1 MTEATPIAEA
11 TGHEAASVHEPQFT
25 KFLLLPA
32 ELRLKIFA
40 AYLQLETAHNDST
53 LADHGH
59 VRYSKPCCAVF
70 EAYLENARNTSSLA
84 KHLHVD
90 NYNNP
95 CCTWRWPDDLI
106 ICDQDADEE
115 LTNATIAPWLPAL
128 AFANKQLLSEVT
140 LFMLSTTE
148 WFDFKYDAKKPFKI
162 ARWFA
167 DFLSRFPAVII
178 DGVATTQGFAAI
190 KRINFPHVKYIPYTR
205 ANYDID
211 GNLDIPLMLKCTQLD
226 TIAMSFHWVQ
236 LVDRPYTQYTQY
248 QRPRDLENFLDAFQF
263 RPMLE
268 HGGVKKVYLEGVNHL
283 QGGEWRLACLYQFG
297 EWLVKGYRKRGREV
311 DVHISE
317 RRQRFDGRTVGPKLV
332 VEDSEDELETRKVN
346 RKAWKRKSGRVD

>member
-1 MTEATPIAEA
+1 MDKATPTSEVAR
-11 TGHEAASVHEPQFT
+11 HEAASVHEPKFT

-40 AYLQLETAHNDST
+40 AYLQLETAHDDST
-53 LADHGH
+53 LANHGH
-59 VRYSKPCCAVF
+59 LRYRKPCCDVF

-106 ICDQDADEE
+106 ICDRNAGDE
-115 LTNATIAPWLPAL
+115 LTTTTFTPWLPAL

-148 WFDFKYDAKKPFKI
+148 WFNFKYDAKKPFKI
-162 ARWFA
+162 TRWFA
-167 DFLSRFPAVII
+167 DYLSTFPAVTI
-178 DGVATTQGFAAI
+178 DGVATTKGFAAI
-190 KRINFPHVKYIPYTR
+190 KRINFPHVKYR
-205 ANYDID
+205 AHIIRFKHDID
-211 GNLDIPLMLKCTQLD
+211 ENLDISLMLKCTQLE
-226 TIAMSFHWVQ
+226 TIAMSFHWIQ
-236 LVDRPYTQYTQY
+236 LVDRAYTQY
-248 QRPRDLENFLDAFQF
+248 QRPRDLEDFLDAFRF

-268 HGGVKKVYLEGVNHL
+268 HRGVKKVYLEVVNHL
-283 QGGEWRLACLYQFG
+283 QGGEGRLACLYRFG

-332 VEDSEDELETRKVN
+332 VEDSEEEEEVPKVN
-346 RKAWKRKSGRVD
+346 RKSGRRRSGRVG

>member
-1 MTEATPIAEA
+1 MTEATPIPEVA
-11 TGHEAASVHEPQFT
+11 GHEAASVHEPKFT

-53 LADHGH
+53 LANHGH
-59 VRYSKPCCAVF
+59 LRYRKPCCDVF

-106 ICDQDADEE
+106 ICDRNAGDE
-115 LTNATIAPWLPAL
+115 LTTAKVAPWLPAL
-128 AFANKQLLSEVT
+128 AFTNKQLLSEVT

-148 WFDFKYDAKKPFKI
+148 WFDFKYDSKKPFKI

-167 DFLSRFPAVII
+167 VFLSTFPVVNI
-178 DGVATTQGFAAI
+178 DGVTTTQGFAAI
-190 KRINFPHVKYIPYTR
+190 KRINFPHVKYR
-205 ANYDID
+205 AHIIRFEHSID
-211 GNLDIPLMLKCTQLD
+211 ENLDISLMLKCTQLD
-226 TIAMSFHWVQ
+226 TIAMSFHWIQ
-236 LVDRPYTQYTQY
+236 LVDRAYTQY
-248 QRPRDLENFLDAFQF
+248 QSPRDLEDFVDAFQF
-263 RPMLE
+263 RPMLD
-268 HGGVKKVYLEGVNHL
+268 HSGVKRVYLEGVNHL
-283 QGGEWRLACLYQFG
+283 QGGEGRLACLYKFG

-311 DVHISE
+311 EVHVSE

-332 VEDSEDELETRKVN
+332 VEDSEEELEIDKAN
-346 RKAWKRKSGRVD
+346 RKAGKRRSRRVG

>member
-1 MTEATPIAEA
+1 MTEAVLIPEVA
-11 TGHEAASVHEPQFT
+11 GHETASVHEPKFT

-40 AYLQLETAHNDST
+40 AYLHLETAHNDST

-59 VRYSKPCCAVF
+59 LRYRKPCCDVF
-70 EAYLENARNTSSLA
+70 ESYLENARNTSSLA

-95 CCTWRWPDDLI
+95 CCTWRWPEDLI
-106 ICDQDADEE
+106 ICDRDADEE
-115 LTNATIAPWLPAL
+115 LTTATFAPWLPAL
-128 AFANKQLLSEVT
+128 AFANKQLLCEVT

-148 WFDFKYDAKKPFKI
+148 WFDFKYDSKKPFKI

-167 DFLSRFPAVII
+167 DYLSTFPAVTI

-211 GNLDIPLMLKCTQLD
+211 GNLDIPLMLKCTQLE
-226 TIAMSFHWVQ
+226 TIAMSFHWIQ
-236 LVDRPYTQYTQY
+236 LVDRAYTQY
-248 QRPRDLENFLDAFQF
+248 QRPRDLEDFLDAFGF

-268 HGGVKKVYLEGVNHL
+268 HGGVKRVYLEGVNHL
-283 QGGEWRLACLYQFG
+283 QGGEGRLACLYRFG

-317 RRQRFDGRTVGPKLV
+317 RRQRFDGRTAGPKLV
-332 VEDSEDELETRKVN
+332 VEDSEEEEGAPKGD
-346 RKAWKRKSGRVD
+346 RKSGKRGSGRVG

>member
-1 MTEATPIAEA
+1 MTEAAPIPEVAS
-11 TGHEAASVHEPQFT
+11 HEAASVHEPKFT

-40 AYLQLETAHNDST
+40 AYLHLETTHNDST

-59 VRYSKPCCAVF
+59 LRYRKPCCDVF
-70 EAYLENARNTSSLA
+70 EAYLENARNASSLA

-106 ICDQDADEE
+106 ICDRNAGDEM
-115 LTNATIAPWLPAL
+115 ATAKVAPWLPAL

-148 WFDFKYDAKKPFKI
+148 WFDFKYDSKKPFKI

-167 DFLSRFPAVII
+167 DFLSTFPAVTIN
-178 DGVATTQGFAAI
+178 GLATTQGFAAI
-190 KRINFPHVKYIPYTR
+190 KRINFPHVKYR
-205 ANYDID
+205 AHVRTKHDID
-211 GNLDIPLMLKCTQLD
+211 ENLDISLMLKCTQLD
-226 TIAMSFHWVQ
+226 TIAMSFHWIQ
-236 LVDRPYTQYTQY
+236 LVHDAYQWN
-248 QRPRDLENFLDAFQF
+248 QRPRDLEDFLDAFKF

-268 HGGVKKVYLEGVNHL
+268 HGWVKKVYLEGVNHL
-283 QGGEWRLACLYQFG
+283 QGGEWRLACLYKFG

-311 DVHISE
+311 DVHVSE
-317 RRQRFDGRTVGPKLV
+317 RRQRFNGRTVGQELV
-332 VEDSEDELETRKVN
+332 VEDSEEEEEAPKVD
-346 RKAWKRKSGRVD
+346 RKSGKRRSGRGG